1 MCYDSGRLSFW
12 QVRLQVWISPWV
24 VGGMNTRIENN
35 KKSSIQILSNLCI
48 VSAYY
53 LFIVSAYVCLHCLY
67 IIHVCII
74 VYTWIQN
81 TSALLSIRK
90 YVCSLGI
97 YMSWPWRYR
106 KSHVRTNSLNDETNY
121 KMNLK
126 QAEHSKWKSLSDY
139 SIFIATW
146 DCCSHEVS
154 SLWDHTEITTAGFIM
169 PRIVEQEERG
179 SYQLARWITQCK

>member
-1 MCYDSGRLSFW
+1 MDFDRSAVFFLTAASVLEREMCYDSGRLSFW

-74 VYTWIQN
+74 GYAWIQK
-81 TSALLSIRK
+81 TAALLSIHK

-139 SIFIATW
+139 TIFSLRREIAAVMKSQV
-146 DCCSHEVS
+146 CE
-154 SLWDHTEITTAGFIM
+154 TT
-169 PRIVEQEERG
+169 P
-179 SYQLARWITQCK
+179 K